1 MAQVEILADRHST
14 MGWLFRSLE
23 TLIGALAVWRQTV
36 ANRHAIAGL
45 TTHELRDIGHPLA
58 DSPSPTL
65 EIKAGLMAN
74 LMSMR

>member
-1 MAQVEILADRHST
+1 MAQVEGLAARHPK

-23 TLIGALAVWRQTV
+23 TLVGPLVVWRQTV
-36 ANRHAIAGL
+36 ANRHAIADL

-58 DSPSPTL
+58 DAPSPTL
-65 EIKAGLMAN
+65 EIRAGLMPN